1 LHSTIVNCKYF
12 NCKFYRVSISISN
25 LSKNYAGQSVLNNV
39 SFDIGDG
46 EVVGFLGP
54 NGAGKTTTMK
64 IIAGAL
70 SYHIGSVKVC
80 GMEVKD
86 DSLQTNALIG
96 YLPEQNPLYPEMYVK
111 EYLLFVAE
119 AHGIDKGKEKLVDE
133 LIDKV
138 GLRPEFYK
146 KIGQLSKGYRQRVG
160 LAQALIPNPR
170 VLILDEP
177 TTGLDPNQ
185 LEEIRNLIRELGKDR
200 TVIFSTHIMQEIK
213 AICNRVLIINKGEI
227 VADYPDISKINL
239 FDENDLQFEVE
250 FLREAEIAGIENISS
265 VSLKGNSTYTIL
277 SSKDIREEINNLKD
291 DILKIN
297 DLKSDSKDFLYELK
311 QTVSEL
317 KSVIS
322 GLETDIKYLK
332 LDFKSLYE
340 QSASKDYVQNIFN
353 KNVINNDA
361 FFNMATK
368 SVSGIV
374 DIGKQLFLNVNN
386 PKTEQKENQNTSET
400 PKNQD

>member
-1 LHSTIVNCKYF
+1 
-12 NCKFYRVSISISN
+12 VSISISN
-25 LSKNYAGQSVLNNV
+25 LSKNYGEQTVLNN
-39 SFDIGDG
+39 IGFKIGEG

-70 SYHIGSVKVC
+70 SYNTGSVKVC
-80 GMEVKD
+80 GLEVKD
-86 DSLQTNALIG
+86 NTLQTNALIG

-119 AHGIDKGKEKLVDE
+119 THGIDKGKEKLVDE

-138 GLRPEFYK
+138 GLRPEFHK

-160 LAQALIPNPR
+160 LAQALVPNPK

-239 FDENDLQFEVE
+239 FDENHLQFEVE
-250 FLREAEIAGIENISS
+250 FLNETEISGIENISS
-265 VSLKGNSTYTIL
+265 ITSKGNNVYVVLASTDVRAELFDFAVKTNNKIL
-277 SSKDIREEINNLKD
+277 MIKPVERSMEE
-291 DILKIN
+291 
-297 DLKSDSKDFLYELK
+297 
-311 QTVSEL
+311 V
-317 KSVIS
+317 
-322 GLETDIKYLK
+322 
-332 LDFKSLYE
+332 FKSLT
-340 QSASKDYVQNIFN
+340 AP
-353 KNVINNDA
+353 
-361 FFNMATK
+361 
-368 SVSGIV
+368 
-374 DIGKQLFLNVNN
+374 N
-386 PKTEQKENQNTSET
+386 P
-400 PKNQD
+400 